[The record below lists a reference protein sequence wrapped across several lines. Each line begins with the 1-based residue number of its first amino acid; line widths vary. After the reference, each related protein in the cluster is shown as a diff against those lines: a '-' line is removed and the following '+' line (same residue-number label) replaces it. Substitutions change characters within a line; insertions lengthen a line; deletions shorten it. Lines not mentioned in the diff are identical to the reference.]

1 MIETTQGLTLVYIV
15 INNELTTFSQKVFKR
30 DFTSLKHNM

>member
-15 INNELTTFSQKVFKR
+15 INDNLTTFSQKVFKR
-30 DFTSLKHNM
+30 DFTSLKQNM